1 MKRINDFRKLLGVG
15 ANADLAELKAIY
27 RNFMKEFHPDKFQEE
42 EAKLEAESK
51 SKAIIEAYHFLVSI
65 SPETHE
71 QNKEAYTK
79 TLTTSVIADFEFQKS
94 VLKITFVDGSIYEYF
109 GVPKNLYNKFLNSP
123 TPIRFARRHIF
134 ESFPHR
140 KSVKVAET

>member
-109 GVPKNLYNKFLNSP
+109 GVPKNTFVKLINADSP
-123 TPIRFARRHIF
+123 GRYAKRHVYD
-134 ESFPHR
+134 SFPFR
-140 KSVKVAET
+140 NLKKTD